1 MLRQL
6 ARTVTTGHLSRRS
19 RRTEDFV
26 TTITL
31 SKSDAAGVKTDAV
44 VIGVVK
50 LGGGVALPA
59 GTESLNAAYGGKLV
73 EVLSGLGAT
82 GKAGEVTKV
91 PGPHV
96 NKPGKSATLIAVG
109 LGAAPDGSLKTEDLR
124 TAAGTGVR
132 AAKISQSV
140 AFALPMPD
148 AECVRAVAE
157 GALMGRYAFTA
168 YKSSDSSEAPGNL
181 TLLTDLARNK
191 DAKAAL
197 ERAQVTADAV
207 AQVRDWV
214 NTPPSDLH
222 PVEFAADAVKLGKE
236 YGVKVE
242 VLDEKAL
249 AKGGYGGILGVGQG
263 SANPPRLVRLT
274 YTPRKPVTHLAF
286 VGKGITF
293 DSGGLSLKTSTGMVS
308 MKSDMA
314 GAAAVIGAT
323 LAIARLGLPVQV
335 TTYAAMAENMPSG
348 SAARPSDVLT
358 MYGGKT
364 VEVLNTDAE
373 GRLVLGD
380 ALVRASEDQPD
391 LIVDVATLTGA
402 CVVALGTKVAGAFA
416 NTDTARDRVVDA
428 AIAAGESMWPLPIP
442 AEMLDKLKSH
452 SKVADLAN
460 ITGEAWGG
468 ALAAAAFLGDF
479 VADGID
485 WVHLD
490 VAGPA
495 FNDGGASGYT
505 PNGGTGYA
513 VRTLVELAASAS

>member
-1 MLRQL
+1 M
-6 ARTVTTGHLSRRS
+6 S
-19 RRTEDFV
+19 
-26 TTITL
+26 TITL
-31 SKSDAAGVKTDAV
+31 SKSDAAGVKTDVV

-50 LGGGVALPA
+50 LDGGVTLPA
-59 GTESLNAAYGGKLV
+59 GAESLNAAYGGKLV

-82 GKAGEVTKV
+82 GKSGEVTKV
-91 PGPHV
+91 PGP
-96 NKPGKSATLIAVG
+96 KTGRSATLIAVG
-109 LGAAPDGSLKTEDLR
+109 LGASPDGALKTEDLR
-124 TAAGTGVR
+124 IAAGIGVR
-132 AAKISQSV
+132 AAKTSQSV
-140 AFALPMPD
+140 AFALPTPD

-157 GALMGRYAFTA
+157 GALIGRYSFTA
-168 YKSSDSSEAPGNL
+168 YKSEANDDVPGNL
-181 TLLTDLARNK
+181 TVLTDLARNK
-191 DAKAAL
+191 DAKTAL
-197 ERAQVTADAV
+197 ERAEVVADAV
-207 AQVRDWV
+207 HQVRDWV
-214 NTPPSDLH
+214 NMPPSDLH
-222 PVEFAADAVKLGKE
+222 PAEFAAHAQKLGKE

-263 SANPPRLVRLT
+263 STNPPRLIRLT
-274 YTPRKPVTHLAF
+274 YTPKKPVTHLAF

-293 DSGGLSLKTSTGMVS
+293 DSGGLSLKTSNGMVS
-308 MKSDMA
+308 MKADMA
-314 GAAAVIGAT
+314 GAAAVVGAT
-323 LAIARLGLPVQV
+323 VAIARLGLPVQV

-348 SAARPSDVLT
+348 SASRPSDVLT

-416 NTDTARDRVVDA
+416 NTDTARERVVDA
-428 AIAAGESMWPLPIP
+428 AIAAGEAMWPLPIP
-442 AEMLDKLKSH
+442 SEMLDKLRTH

-460 ITGEAWGG
+460 ITGEPWGG

-479 VADGID
+479 VAEGID

-495 FNDGGASGYT
+495 FNDGGPSGYT
-505 PNGGTGYA
+505 STGGTGYS

>member
-1 MLRQL
+1 
-6 ARTVTTGHLSRRS
+6 
-19 RRTEDFV
+19 V

-50 LGGGVALPA
+50 LGGAVTLPA
-59 GTESLNAAYGGKLV
+59 GTEALNAAYGGKLV

-82 GKAGEVTKV
+82 GKTGEVTKV
-91 PGPHV
+91 PGA
-96 NKPGKSATLIAVG
+96 KPGKSPTLIAVG
-109 LGAAPDGSLKTEDLR
+109 LGEAPDGALKTEDLR
-124 TAAGTGVR
+124 KAAGAGVR
-132 AAKISQSV
+132 AAKTSQSV
-140 AFALPMPD
+140 AFALPAPD
-148 AECVRAVAE
+148 AECVRAIAE
-157 GALMGRYAFTA
+157 GALLGRYTFTA
-168 YKSSDSSEAPGNL
+168 YKSAEGTTEAPGNL
-181 TLLTDLARNK
+181 TVLTDLARTK

-197 ERAQVTADAV
+197 ERAEVTADAV

-214 NTPPSDLH
+214 NTPPSDLN
-222 PVEFAADAVKLGKE
+222 PVDFAASALKLGKE

-249 AKGGYGGILGVGQG
+249 VKGGYGGILGVGQG
-263 SANPPRLVRLT
+263 SANPPRLIRIS
-274 YTPRKPVTHLAF
+274 YTPKKPVTHLAF

-308 MKSDMA
+308 MKADMA
-314 GAAAVIGAT
+314 GAAAVLGAT
-323 LAIARLGLPVQV
+323 VAIARLGLPVQV

-416 NTDTARDRVVDA
+416 NTDAARDRVVDA
-428 AIAAGESMWPLPIP
+428 AVAAGESMWPLPIP
-442 AEMLDKLKSH
+442 AEMLEKLKSH

-460 ITGEAWGG
+460 ITGEPWGG

-479 VADGID
+479 VAEGID

-495 FNDGGASGYT
+495 FNEGGASGYT
-505 PNGGTGYA
+505 PAGGTGYA
-513 VRTLVELAASAS
+513 VRTLIELAASAS

>member
-1 MLRQL
+1 M
-6 ARTVTTGHLSRRS
+6 
-19 RRTEDFV
+19 

-50 LGGGVALPA
+50 LGGAVTLPA
-59 GTESLNAAYGGKLV
+59 GTEALNAAYGGKLV

-91 PGPHV
+91 PGA
-96 NKPGKSATLIAVG
+96 KPGKSATLIAVG
-109 LGAAPDGSLKTEDLR
+109 LGEAPDGALKTEDLR
-124 TAAGTGVR
+124 KAAGAGVR
-132 AAKISQSV
+132 AAKTSQSV
-140 AFALPMPD
+140 AFALPAPD
-148 AECVRAVAE
+148 AECVRAIAE
-157 GALMGRYAFTA
+157 GALLGRYTFTA
-168 YKSSDSSEAPGNL
+168 YKSAEGTTEAPGNL
-181 TLLTDLARNK
+181 IVLTDLARNK

-197 ERAQVTADAV
+197 ERAEVTADAV

-214 NTPPSDLH
+214 NTPPSDLN
-222 PVEFAADAVKLGKE
+222 PVDFAASAVKLGKE

-249 AKGGYGGILGVGQG
+249 VKGGYGGILGVGQG
-263 SANPPRLVRLT
+263 SANPPRLIRIS
-274 YTPRKPVTHLAF
+274 YTPKKPVTHLAF

-308 MKSDMA
+308 MKADMA
-314 GAAAVIGAT
+314 GAAAVLGAT
-323 LAIARLGLPVQV
+323 IAIARLGLPVQV

-460 ITGEAWGG
+460 ITGEPWGG

-495 FNDGGASGYT
+495 FNEGGASGYT
-505 PNGGTGYA
+505 PAGGTGYA
-513 VRTLVELAASAS
+513 VRTLIELAASAS

>member
-1 MLRQL
+1 M
-6 ARTVTTGHLSRRS
+6 S
-19 RRTEDFV
+19 
-26 TTITL
+26 TITL
-31 SKSDAAGVKTDAV
+31 SKSDAAGVKSDAV

-50 LGGGVALPA
+50 LGGGVTLPA

-91 PGPHV
+91 PGP
-96 NKPGKSATLIAVG
+96 KPGKSATLIAVG
-109 LGAAPDGSLKTEDLR
+109 LGAAPEGELKTEDLR

-132 AAKISQSV
+132 AAKVSQSV
-140 AFALPMPD
+140 AFALPAPD
-148 AECVRAVAE
+148 ADCVRAIAE
-157 GALMGRYAFTA
+157 GALLGRYSYSA
-168 YKSSDSSEAPGNL
+168 YKSAEGGADVPGDL
-181 TLLTDLARNK
+181 TVLTDLARNK

-214 NTPPSDLH
+214 NTPPSDLN
-222 PVEFAADAVKLGKE
+222 PVGFAADAVKLGKE

-323 LAIARLGLPVQV
+323 LAIARLELPVQV

-380 ALVRASEDQPD
+380 ALVRASEDEPD

-428 AIAAGESMWPLPIP
+428 AVAAGEAMWPLPVP

-460 ITGEAWGG
+460 ITGEPWGG

-479 VADGID
+479 VAEGLD

-495 FNDGGASGYT
+495 FNEGGASGYT
-505 PNGGTGYA
+505 PAGGTGYA

>member
-1 MLRQL
+1 M
-6 ARTVTTGHLSRRS
+6 S
-19 RRTEDFV
+19 
-26 TTITL
+26 TITL
-31 SKSDAAGVKTDAV
+31 SKSDPAGVKTDV
-44 VIGVVK
+44 LVIGVVK
-50 LGGGVALPA
+50 LDGGVTLPA

-91 PGPHV
+91 PGP
-96 NKPGKSATLIAVG
+96 KPGRSAMLIAVG
-109 LGAAPDGSLKTEDLR
+109 LGSAPDGALKTEDLR
-124 TAAGTGVR
+124 VAAGVGIR
-132 AAKISQSV
+132 AAKTAQSV
-140 AFALPMPD
+140 AFALPTPD

-157 GALMGRYAFTA
+157 GALIGRYSFTT
-168 YKSSDSSEAPGNL
+168 YKSEANSETPGNVIV
-181 TLLTDLARNK
+181 LTDLARNR
-191 DAKAAL
+191 DAKVAV
-197 ERAQVTADAV
+197 ERAEVTAEAV
-207 AQVRDWV
+207 HQVRDWV

-222 PVEFAADAVKLGKE
+222 PAEFAAHAQKLGKE
-236 YGVKVE
+236 HGVKVE

-263 SANPPRLVRLT
+263 STNPPRLVRLT
-274 YTPRKPVTHLAF
+274 YTPKKPVTHLAF

-293 DSGGLSLKTSTGMVS
+293 DSGGLSLKTASGMIS

-314 GAAAVIGAT
+314 GAAAVIAAT
-323 LAIARLGLPVQV
+323 VAIARLGLPVQI

-428 AIAAGESMWPLPIP
+428 AVAAGEAMWPLPIP
-442 AEMLDKLKSH
+442 AEMLDKLRSH
-452 SKVADLAN
+452 SKIADLAN

-505 PNGGTGYA
+505 TPGGTGYS
-513 VRTLVELAASAS
+513 VRTLVELAAAAS

>member
-1 MLRQL
+1 M
-6 ARTVTTGHLSRRS
+6 S
-19 RRTEDFV
+19 
-26 TTITL
+26 TISL
-31 SKSDAAGVKTDAV
+31 SKSDAAGVKTDAL

-50 LGGGVALPA
+50 LGGGVTLPA

-73 EVLSGLGAT
+73 EVLSSLGAT
-82 GKAGEVTKV
+82 GKSGEVTKV
-91 PGPHV
+91 PGP
-96 NKPGKSATLIAVG
+96 KPGKSANLIAVG
-109 LGAAPDGSLKTEDLR
+109 LGEAPDGELKTDDLR

-132 AAKISQSV
+132 AAKSTQSV
-140 AFALPMPD
+140 AFLLPTPD
-148 AECVRAVAE
+148 ADCIRAIAE
-157 GALMGRYAFTA
+157 GALLGRYSFTA
-168 YKSSDSSEAPGNL
+168 YKSENSTDVPGNVV
-181 TLLTDLARNK
+181 LLTDLARTK
-191 DAKAAL
+191 EAKAAL
-197 ERAQVTADAV
+197 ERAQVTAEAV
-207 AQVRDWV
+207 HQVRDWV
-214 NTPPSDLH
+214 NTPPSDLN
-222 PVEFAADAVKLGKE
+222 PVEFAAQALKLGKE

-263 SANPPRLVRLT
+263 SMNPPRLVRLS
-274 YTPRKPVTHLAF
+274 YAPKKPVTHLAF

-323 LAIARLGLPVQV
+323 VAIARLGLPVQV
-335 TTYAAMAENMPSG
+335 TAYAAMAENMPSG

-380 ALVRASEDQPD
+380 ALVRASEDEPD
-391 LIVDVATLTGA
+391 LIIDVATLTGA

-428 AIAAGESMWPLPIP
+428 ALTAGEAMWPLPIP

-460 ITGEAWGG
+460 ITGEPWGG

-495 FNDGGASGYT
+495 FNDGGPSGYT
-505 PNGGTGYA
+505 PTGGTGYA

>member
-1 MLRQL
+1 M
-6 ARTVTTGHLSRRS
+6 
-19 RRTEDFV
+19 

-50 LGGGVALPA
+50 LGGGVTLPA

-91 PGPHV
+91 PGP
-96 NKPGKSATLIAVG
+96 KPGKSATLIAVG

-132 AAKISQSV
+132 AVKISHSV
-140 AFALPMPD
+140 AFALPTPD
-148 AECVRAVAE
+148 ADCVRAVAE

-181 TLLTDLARNK
+181 TVLTDLARNK

-197 ERAQVTADAV
+197 ERAEVTADSV

-263 SANPPRLVRLT
+263 STNPPRLVRLT
-274 YTPRKPVTHLAF
+274 YTPKKPVTHLAF

-323 LAIARLGLPVQV
+323 FAIARLGLPVQV

-428 AIAAGESMWPLPIP
+428 AISAGESMWPLPIP

-460 ITGEAWGG
+460 ITGEPWGG

-495 FNDGGASGYT
+495 FNDGGASGYI

-513 VRTLVELAASAS
+513 VRTLLELAASAS

>member
-1 MLRQL
+1 
-6 ARTVTTGHLSRRS
+6 
-19 RRTEDFV
+19 V

-73 EVLSGLGAT
+73 EVLAGLGAT

-91 PGPHV
+91 PGP
-96 NKPGKSATLIAVG
+96 KPGKSATLIAVG
-109 LGAAPDGSLKTEDLR
+109 LGAAPDGELKTEDLR
-124 TAAGTGVR
+124 VAAGTGVR
-132 AAKISQSV
+132 AVKISQSV
-140 AFALPMPD
+140 AFALPTPD

-157 GALMGRYAFTA
+157 GALLGRYAFTA
-168 YKSSDSSEAPGNL
+168 YKSGDTTEAPGNL
-181 TLLTDLARNK
+181 TVLTDLARNK

-197 ERAQVTADAV
+197 ERAQVTADSV

-222 PVEFAADAVKLGKE
+222 PAEFAADAVKLGKE

-263 SANPPRLVRLT
+263 STNPPRLVRLT
-274 YTPRKPVTHLAF
+274 YTPKKPVTHLAF

-380 ALVRASEDQPD
+380 ALVRASADQPD

-402 CVVALGTKVAGAFA
+402 CVVALGTKVAGAFG
-416 NTDTARDRVVDA
+416 NTDAARDRVVDA
-428 AIAAGESMWPLPIP
+428 GVAAGESMWPLPIP
-442 AEMLDKLKSH
+442 SEMLDKLKSH

-479 VADGID
+479 VADGIE

>member
-1 MLRQL
+1 M
-6 ARTVTTGHLSRRS
+6 
-19 RRTEDFV
+19 

-31 SKSDAAGVKTDAV
+31 SKSDAAGVKSDAV

-50 LGGGVALPA
+50 LGGAVTLPA

-82 GKAGEVTKV
+82 GKVGEVTKV
-91 PGPHV
+91 PGPLLG
-96 NKPGKSATLIAVG
+96 KPGKSATLIAVG
-109 LGAAPDGSLKTEDLR
+109 LGSAPDGALKTEDLR
-124 TAAGTGVR
+124 AAAGTGVR

-140 AFALPMPD
+140 AFALPAPD

-168 YKSSDSSEAPGNL
+168 YKSSDGANEVPGNL
-181 TLLTDLARNK
+181 TVLTDLARNK
-191 DAKAAL
+191 DAKGAL

-222 PVEFAADAVKLGKE
+222 PAEFAADAVKLGKE

-263 SANPPRLVRLT
+263 SSNPPRLVRLT
-274 YTPRKPVTHLAF
+274 YTPKKPVTHLAF

-323 LAIARLGLPVQV
+323 IAIARLGLPVQV

-380 ALVRASEDQPD
+380 ALVRASADQPD
-391 LIVDVATLTGA
+391 LIIDVATLTGA
-402 CVVALGTKVAGAFA
+402 CVVALGTKVAGAFGNA
-416 NTDTARDRVVDA
+416 DTARDRVVDA
-428 AIAAGESMWPLPIP
+428 AVAAGESMWPLPIP
-442 AEMLDKLKSH
+442 TEMLDKLKSH

-460 ITGEAWGG
+460 ITGEPWGG

-490 VAGPA
+490 VAGPS
-495 FNDGGASGYT
+495 FNDSGPSGYT
-505 PNGGTGYA
+505 PTGGTGYA

>member
-1 MLRQL
+1 M
-6 ARTVTTGHLSRRS
+6 
-19 RRTEDFV
+19 

-31 SKSDAAGVKTDAV
+31 SKSDAAGVKTDAL

-50 LGGGVALPA
+50 LGGAVTLPA

-91 PGPHV
+91 PGP
-96 NKPGKSATLIAVG
+96 KPGKSATLIAVG
-109 LGAAPDGSLKTEDLR
+109 LGEAPDGELKTEDLR
-124 TAAGTGVR
+124 AAAGNGVR
-132 AAKISQSV
+132 AAKTSQSV
-140 AFALPMPD
+140 AFALPTPD
-148 AECVRAVAE
+148 AGCVRAIAE
-157 GALMGRYAFTA
+157 GALLGRYSFTA
-168 YKSSDSSEAPGNL
+168 YKSSDTSDAPGNL

-191 DAKAAL
+191 EAKAAL

-214 NTPPSDLH
+214 NTPPSDLN
-222 PVEFAADAVKLGKE
+222 PAGFAADAVKLGKE

-263 SANPPRLVRLT
+263 STNPPRLVRLT
-274 YTPRKPVTHLAF
+274 YTPKKPVTHLAF

-323 LAIARLGLPVQV
+323 IAIARLGLPVQV

-380 ALVRASEDQPD
+380 ALVRASEDEPD
-391 LIVDVATLTGA
+391 LIIDVATLTGA

-428 AIAAGESMWPLPIP
+428 ALTAGESMWPLPIP

-468 ALAAAAFLGDF
+468 ALAAAAFLGEF
-479 VADGID
+479 VAEGID
-485 WVHLD
+485 WAHLD
-490 VAGPA
+490 IAGPA
-495 FNDGGASGYT
+495 FNEGSASNYT
-505 PNGGTGYA
+505 PNGGTGFA
-513 VRTLVELAASAS
+513 VRTLVQLASA

>member
-1 MLRQL
+1 M
-6 ARTVTTGHLSRRS
+6 
-19 RRTEDFV
+19 
-26 TTITL
+26 

-82 GKAGEVTKV
+82 GKTGEVTKV
-91 PGPHV
+91 PGPLLT
-96 NKPGKSATLIAVG
+96 KPGKSATLIAVG
-109 LGAAPDGSLKTEDLR
+109 LGAAPDGELKTEDLR

-132 AAKISQSV
+132 AAKFTQSV
-140 AFALPMPD
+140 AFALPAPD

-168 YKSSDSSEAPGNL
+168 YKSADSADEPGAL
-181 TLLTDLARNK
+181 TVLTDLARNK

-197 ERAQVTADAV
+197 ERAQVTAEAV

-222 PVEFAADAVKLGKE
+222 PAEFAADAVKLGKE

-249 AKGGYGGILGVGQG
+249 GKGGYGGILGVGQG

-293 DSGGLSLKTSTGMVS
+293 DSGGLSLKTSNGMVS

-323 LAIARLGLPVQV
+323 IAIARLGLPVQV

-380 ALVRASEDQPD
+380 ALVRASEDAPD

-416 NTDTARDRVVDA
+416 NTDTARDRVVEA
-428 AIAAGESMWPLPIP
+428 AITAGEAIWPLPIP

-460 ITGEAWGG
+460 ITGEPWGG

-495 FNDGGASGYT
+495 FNDGGAAGYNPT
-505 PNGGTGYA
+505 GGTGYA

>member
-1 MLRQL
+1 M
-6 ARTVTTGHLSRRS
+6 
-19 RRTEDFV
+19 

-31 SKSDAAGVKTDAV
+31 SKSDAAGVKTDTL

-50 LGGGVALPA
+50 LGGGIALPA

-91 PGPHV
+91 PGA
-96 NKPGKSATLIAVG
+96 KPGRSATLIAVG
-109 LGAAPDGSLKTEDLR
+109 LGEAPDGALKTEDLR

-132 AAKISQSV
+132 AAKTAQSV
-140 AFALPMPD
+140 ALALPAPD
-148 AECVRAVAE
+148 AECVRAIAE
-157 GALMGRYAFTA
+157 GALLGRYTFTA
-168 YKSSDSSEAPGNL
+168 YKSSDGTTDAPGNL

-197 ERAQVTADAV
+197 DRAEVTADAI

-214 NTPPSDLH
+214 NTPPSDLN
-222 PVEFAADAVKLGKE
+222 PIDFAAATLKLGKE

-249 AKGGYGGILGVGQG
+249 LKGGYGGILGVGQG
-263 SANPPRLVRLT
+263 SANPPRLIRIS
-274 YTPRKPVTHLAF
+274 YAPKKPVTHLAF

-293 DSGGLSLKTSTGMVS
+293 DSGGLSLKTPNGMIS
-308 MKSDMA
+308 MKADMA

-323 LAIARLGLPVQV
+323 IAIARLGLPVHV

-391 LIVDVATLTGA
+391 LIIDVATLTGA

-416 NTDTARDRVVDA
+416 NTDSARDRVVDA
-428 AIAAGESMWPLPIP
+428 AVAAGESMWPLPIP

-460 ITGEAWGG
+460 ITGEPWGG

-479 VADGID
+479 VAEGID

-495 FNDGGASGYT
+495 FNESGASGYT
-505 PNGGTGYA
+505 PAGGTGYA
-513 VRTLVELAASAS
+513 VRTLIELAASAS

>member
-1 MLRQL
+1 M
-6 ARTVTTGHLSRRS
+6 S
-19 RRTEDFV
+19 
-26 TTITL
+26 TITL

-50 LGGGVALPA
+50 LGGAVTLPA

-82 GKAGEVTKV
+82 GKTGEVTKV
-91 PGPHV
+91 PGP
-96 NKPGKSATLIAVG
+96 KPGKSATLIAVG
-109 LGAAPDGSLKTEDLR
+109 LGEAPDGALKTEDLR

-132 AAKISQSV
+132 AAKTTQSV
-140 AFALPMPD
+140 AFALPTPD
-148 AECVRAVAE
+148 ADCVRAIAE
-157 GALMGRYAFTA
+157 GALLGRYAFTA
-168 YKSSDSSEAPGNL
+168 YKSSEGSSDAPGNL
-181 TLLTDLARNK
+181 TVLTDLARTK
-191 DAKAAL
+191 EAKAAL
-197 ERAQVTADAV
+197 ERAEVVADAV
-207 AQVRDWV
+207 HQVRDWV
-214 NTPPSDLH
+214 NTPPSDLN
-222 PVEFAADAVKLGKE
+222 PADFAAHALKLGKE

-242 VLDEKAL
+242 VLDDKAL

-263 SANPPRLVRLT
+263 STNPPRLVRLS
-274 YTPRKPVTHLAF
+274 YAPKKPLTHLAF

-293 DSGGLSLKTSTGMVS
+293 DSGGLSLKTASGMIS

-323 LAIARLGLPVQV
+323 VAIARLGLPVQV
-335 TTYAAMAENMPSG
+335 TAYAAMAENMPSG

-428 AIAAGESMWPLPIP
+428 AVAAGEAMWPLPIP
-442 AEMLDKLKSH
+442 SEMLEKLRSH

-460 ITGEAWGG
+460 ITGEPWGG

-479 VADGID
+479 VAEGID

-495 FNDGGASGYT
+495 FNDGSPSGYI
-505 PNGGTGYA
+505 PAGGTGYA

>member
-1 MLRQL
+1 
-6 ARTVTTGHLSRRS
+6 VS
-19 RRTEDFV
+19 
-26 TTITL
+26 TITL
-31 SKSDAAGVKTDAV
+31 SKSDAAGVKTDVV

-50 LGGGVALPA
+50 LDGGVTLPA

-73 EVLSGLGAT
+73 EVLSALGAT

-91 PGPHV
+91 PGP
-96 NKPGKSATLIAVG
+96 KPGKSATLIAVG
-109 LGAAPDGSLKTEDLR
+109 LGSAPDGALKTEDLR
-124 TAAGTGVR
+124 TAAGIGVR
-132 AAKISQSV
+132 AAKTAQSI
-140 AFALPMPD
+140 AFALPTPD

-157 GALMGRYAFTA
+157 GALIGRYSFNA
-168 YKSSDSSEAPGNL
+168 YKSEATDDVPGNL
-181 TLLTDLARNK
+181 TVLTDLARSK
-191 DAKAAL
+191 EAKAAL
-197 ERAQVTADAV
+197 ERAEIVADAV
-207 AQVRDWV
+207 HQVRDWV

-222 PVEFAADAVKLGKE
+222 PTEFAEHVQKLAKDH
-236 YGVKVE
+236 GVKVE

-263 SANPPRLVRLT
+263 STNPPRLIRLT

-293 DSGGLSLKTSTGMVS
+293 DSGGLSLKTASGMIS
-308 MKSDMA
+308 MKADMA
-314 GAAAVIGAT
+314 GAAAVVGAT
-323 LAIARLGLPVQV
+323 IAIARLGLPVQI

-416 NTDTARDRVVDA
+416 NSDTARDRVVDA
-428 AIAAGESMWPLPIP
+428 AVTAGEAMWPLPVP
-442 AEMLDKLKSH
+442 SEMLDKLRSH

-460 ITGEAWGG
+460 ITGEPWGG

-505 PNGGTGYA
+505 SNGGTGYS
-513 VRTLVELAASAS
+513 VRTLVELAASAT

>member
-1 MLRQL
+1 M
-6 ARTVTTGHLSRRS
+6 
-19 RRTEDFV
+19 
-26 TTITL
+26 

-82 GKAGEVTKV
+82 GKTGEVTKV
-91 PGPHV
+91 PGPQSSR
-96 NKPGKSATLIAVG
+96 PGKSATLIAVG
-109 LGAAPDGSLKTEDLR
+109 LGAAPDGELKTEDLR
-124 TAAGTGVR
+124 AAAGAGVR
-132 AAKISQSV
+132 AAKTSQTV
-140 AFALPMPD
+140 AFALPTPD

-168 YKSSDSSEAPGNL
+168 YKSSDGADSADSVPGNL
-181 TLLTDLARNK
+181 TVLTDLARNK

-197 ERAQVTADAV
+197 ERAQVTAEAV

-222 PVEFAADAVKLGKE
+222 PAEFAADAVKLGKE

-263 SANPPRLVRLT
+263 STNPPRLVRLT

-323 LAIARLGLPVQV
+323 IAIARLGLPVQV

-380 ALVRASEDQPD
+380 ALVRASEDGPD

-402 CVVALGTKVAGAFA
+402 CVVALGTKVAGAFGNA
-416 NTDTARDRVVDA
+416 DSARDRVVDA
-428 AIAAGESMWPLPIP
+428 AVAAGESMWPLPVP
-442 AEMLDKLKSH
+442 SEMLDKLKSH

-460 ITGEAWGG
+460 ITGEPWGG

-495 FNDGGASGYT
+495 FNDGAASGYT

>member
-1 MLRQL
+1 
-6 ARTVTTGHLSRRS
+6 VS
-19 RRTEDFV
+19 
-26 TTITL
+26 TISL
-31 SKSDAAGVKTDAV
+31 SKSDPAGVKTDV
-44 VIGVVK
+44 LVIGVVK
-50 LGGGVALPA
+50 LDGGVTLPA
-59 GTESLNAAYGGKLV
+59 GTETLNAAYGGKLV
-73 EVLSGLGAT
+73 EVLAGLGAT

-91 PGPHV
+91 PGP
-96 NKPGKSATLIAVG
+96 KPGRSATLIAVG
-109 LGAAPDGSLKTEDLR
+109 LGSAPDGALKTEDLR
-124 TAAGTGVR
+124 IAAGVGVR
-132 AAKISQSV
+132 AAKTGQSI
-140 AFALPMPD
+140 AFSLPTPD

-157 GALMGRYAFTA
+157 GALIGRYSFNA
-168 YKSSDSSEAPGNL
+168 YKSDAGTEAPGNVIV
-181 TLLTDLARNK
+181 LTDLARNR

-197 ERAQVTADAV
+197 ERAEVTADAV
-207 AQVRDWV
+207 HQVRDWV

-222 PVEFAADAVKLGKE
+222 PAEFAVHAQKLGKE

-249 AKGGYGGILGVGQG
+249 AKAGYGGILGVGQG
-263 SANPPRLVRLT
+263 SSNPPRLVRLT
-274 YTPRKPVTHLAF
+274 YTPKKPVTHLAF

-293 DSGGLSLKTSTGMVS
+293 DSGGLSLKTASGMIS
-308 MKSDMA
+308 MKADMA
-314 GAAAVIGAT
+314 GAAAVVAAT
-323 LAIARLGLPVQV
+323 VAIARLGLPVQV

-428 AIAAGESMWPLPIP
+428 AVAAGEAMWPLPIP
-442 AEMLDKLKSH
+442 SEMLDKLRSH

-479 VADGID
+479 VAEGID

-505 PNGGTGYA
+505 STGGTGYS
-513 VRTLVELAASAS
+513 VRTLVELAAAAS

>member
-1 MLRQL
+1 M
-6 ARTVTTGHLSRRS
+6 S
-19 RRTEDFV
+19 
-26 TTITL
+26 TITL

-50 LGGGVALPA
+50 LGGGVTLPA

-73 EVLSGLGAT
+73 EVLSDLGAT

-91 PGPHV
+91 PGP
-96 NKPGKSATLIAVG
+96 KPGKSPGLIAVG
-109 LGAAPDGSLKTEDLR
+109 LGAAPDGELKTEDLR
-124 TAAGTGVR
+124 AAAGAGVR
-132 AAKISQSV
+132 AAKTAQSV
-140 AFALPMPD
+140 ALALPTPD
-148 AECVRAVAE
+148 AECIRAVAE
-157 GALMGRYAFTA
+157 GALLGRYSFTA
-168 YKSSDSSEAPGNL
+168 YKSESPSDVPGNIVV
-181 TLLTDLARNK
+181 LTDLARTK
-191 DAKAAL
+191 EAKAAL
-197 ERAQVTADAV
+197 ERAEVTADAV
-207 AQVRDWV
+207 HQVRDWV

-222 PVEFAADAVKLGKE
+222 PVEFAAQALKLGKE

-263 SANPPRLVRLT
+263 STNPPRLVRLS
-274 YTPRKPVTHLAF
+274 YTPKKPVTHLAF

-323 LAIARLGLPVQV
+323 VAIARLGLPVQV
-335 TTYAAMAENMPSG
+335 TAYAAMAENMPSG

-380 ALVRASEDQPD
+380 ALVRASEDEPD
-391 LIVDVATLTGA
+391 LIIDVATLTGA

-428 AIAAGESMWPLPIP
+428 AITAGEAMWPLPIP

-460 ITGEAWGG
+460 ITGEPWGG

-479 VADGID
+479 VAEGID

-505 PNGGTGYA
+505 PTGGTGYA

>member
-1 MLRQL
+1 M
-6 ARTVTTGHLSRRS
+6 
-19 RRTEDFV
+19 

-50 LGGGVALPA
+50 LGGVVALPA

-73 EVLSGLGAT
+73 EVLTGLGAT

-91 PGPHV
+91 PGPHLS
-96 NKPGKSATLIAVG
+96 KPGKSATLIAVG

-140 AFALPMPD
+140 AFALPTPD
-148 AECVRAVAE
+148 AGCVRAVAE
-157 GALMGRYAFTA
+157 GALLGRYAFTT
-168 YKSSDSSEAPGNL
+168 YKSADSSEAPGNL
-181 TLLTDLARNK
+181 IVLTDLARNK

-197 ERAQVTADAV
+197 ERAQVTAESI

-293 DSGGLSLKTSTGMVS
+293 DSGGLSLKTSSGMVS

-380 ALVRASEDQPD
+380 ALVRASEDGPD

-402 CVVALGTKVAGAFA
+402 CVVALGTKVAGAFGNA
-416 NTDTARDRVVDA
+416 DSARDRVVDA
-428 AIAAGESMWPLPIP
+428 ALAAGEAMWPLPIP

-460 ITGEAWGG
+460 ITGEPWGG

-495 FNDGGASGYT
+495 FNDGGAAGYT
-505 PNGGTGYA
+505 PSGGTGYA
-513 VRTLVELAASAS
+513 VRTLIELAASAG

>member
-1 MLRQL
+1 
-6 ARTVTTGHLSRRS
+6 
-19 RRTEDFV
+19 V

-31 SKSDAAGVKTDAV
+31 SKSDAAGVKTDAL

-50 LGGGVALPA
+50 LGGAVTLPA

-91 PGPHV
+91 PGP
-96 NKPGKSATLIAVG
+96 KPGKSATLIAVG
-109 LGAAPDGSLKTEDLR
+109 LGEAPDGELKTEDLR
-124 TAAGTGVR
+124 AAAGNGVR
-132 AAKISQSV
+132 ATKTSQSV
-140 AFALPMPD
+140 AFALPAPD
-148 AECVRAVAE
+148 ADCVRAIAE
-157 GALMGRYAFTA
+157 GALLGRYSFTA
-168 YKSSDSSEAPGNL
+168 YKSSDSSDAPGNL
-181 TLLTDLARNK
+181 TVLTDLARNK
-191 DAKAAL
+191 EAKAAL

-214 NTPPSDLH
+214 NTPPSDLN
-222 PVEFAADAVKLGKE
+222 PAGFAADAVKLGKE

-249 AKGGYGGILGVGQG
+249 TKGGYGGILGVGQG
-263 SANPPRLVRLT
+263 STNPPRLVRLT

-428 AIAAGESMWPLPIP
+428 ALTAGESMWPLPIP
-442 AEMLDKLKSH
+442 AEMLDKLKTH

-460 ITGEAWGG
+460 ITGEPWGG

-495 FNDGGASGYT
+495 FNEGGASDYT
-505 PNGGTGYA
+505 PAGGTGYA
-513 VRTLVELAASAS
+513 VRTLVELAASAG

>member
-1 MLRQL
+1 
-6 ARTVTTGHLSRRS
+6 VS
-19 RRTEDFV
+19 
-26 TTITL
+26 TITL
-31 SKSDAAGVKTDAV
+31 SKSDAAGVRTDAV

-50 LGGGVALPA
+50 VGGGVALPA

-82 GKAGEVTKV
+82 GKSGEVTKV
-91 PGPHV
+91 PGP
-96 NKPGKSATLIAVG
+96 KPGKSANLIAVG
-109 LGAAPDGSLKTEDLR
+109 LGEAPDGALKTEDLR
-124 TAAGTGVR
+124 IAAGTGVR
-132 AAKISQSV
+132 AAKTTQSV
-140 AFALPMPD
+140 AFALPTPD
-148 AECVRAVAE
+148 ADCIRAIAE
-157 GALMGRYAFTA
+157 GALLGRYSFTA
-168 YKSSDSSEAPGNL
+168 YKSAEGAADAPGTL
-181 TLLTDLARNK
+181 TVLTDLARNK
-191 DAKAAL
+191 DAKTAL
-197 ERAQVTADAV
+197 ERAEVTADAV
-207 AQVRDWV
+207 HQVRDWV
-214 NTPPSDLH
+214 NTPPSDLN
-222 PVEFAADAVKLGKE
+222 PVDFAAQTLKLGKE

-242 VLDEKAL
+242 VMDEKAL

-263 SANPPRLVRLT
+263 SSNPPRLIKIS
-274 YTPRKPVTHLAF
+274 YTPKKPVTHLAF

-293 DSGGLSLKTSTGMVS
+293 DSGGLSLKTASGMIS
-308 MKSDMA
+308 MKADMA

-323 LAIARLGLPVQV
+323 VAIARLGLPVQV

-428 AIAAGESMWPLPIP
+428 AIAAGEAMWPLPIP

-460 ITGEAWGG
+460 ITGEPWGG

-495 FNDGGASGYT
+495 FNEGGATGYT
-505 PNGGTGYA
+505 PAGGTGYA

>member
-1 MLRQL
+1 M
-6 ARTVTTGHLSRRS
+6 TP
-19 RRTEDFV
+19 
-26 TTITL
+26 ITL
-31 SKSDAAGVKTDAV
+31 SKSDAVGVKTDAV

-82 GKAGEVTKV
+82 GKTGEVTKV
-91 PGPHV
+91 PGP
-96 NKPGKSATLIAVG
+96 KPGKSATLIAVG
-109 LGAAPDGSLKTEDLR
+109 LGAAPDGELKTEDLR

-132 AAKISQSV
+132 ATKASQSV
-140 AFALPMPD
+140 AFALPTPD
-148 AECVRAVAE
+148 ADCVRAVAE
-157 GALMGRYAFTA
+157 GALLGRYAFTA
-168 YKSSDSSEAPGNL
+168 YKSGDAADGAPGAI
-181 TLLTDLARNK
+181 TVLTDLARNK

-197 ERAQVTADAV
+197 ERAQVTAEAV
-207 AQVRDWV
+207 VQVRDWV
-214 NTPPSDLH
+214 NTPPSDLN
-222 PVEFAADAVKLGKE
+222 PVGFAADAVRLGKE
-236 YGVKVE
+236 FGVKVE

-249 AKGGYGGILGVGQG
+249 VKGGYGGILGVGQG
-263 SANPPRLVRLT
+263 SANPPRLVRLS

-323 LAIARLGLPVQV
+323 LAIARLELPVQV

-380 ALVRASEDQPD
+380 ALVRASEDAPD
-391 LIVDVATLTGA
+391 LIIDVATLTGA

-416 NTDTARDRVVDA
+416 NTDSARDRVVDA
-428 AIAAGESMWPLPIP
+428 AVAAGESMWPLPIP

-460 ITGEAWGG
+460 ITGEPWGG

-505 PNGGTGYA
+505 PSGGTGYA

>member
-1 MLRQL
+1 M
-6 ARTVTTGHLSRRS
+6 S
-19 RRTEDFV
+19 
-26 TTITL
+26 TITL
-31 SKSDAAGVKTDAV
+31 SKSDPAGVKTDV
-44 VIGVVK
+44 LVIGVVK
-50 LGGGVALPA
+50 LDGGVTLPA

-73 EVLSGLGAT
+73 EVLAGLGAT

-91 PGPHV
+91 PGP
-96 NKPGKSATLIAVG
+96 KPGRSAVLIAVG
-109 LGAAPDGSLKTEDLR
+109 LGAAKDGALKTEDLR
-124 TAAGTGVR
+124 VAAGIGVR
-132 AAKISQSV
+132 AAKTGQSI
-140 AFALPMPD
+140 AFALPTPD

-157 GALMGRYAFTA
+157 GALLGRYTFNA
-168 YKSSDSSEAPGNL
+168 YKSEASTDAPGNVVV
-181 TLLTDLARNK
+181 LTDLARNR

-197 ERAQVTADAV
+197 ERAEVTADAV
-207 AQVRDWV
+207 QQTRDWV

-222 PVEFAADAVKLGKE
+222 PAEFAAHAVKLGKE

-263 SANPPRLVRLT
+263 STNPPRLVKLT
-274 YTPRKPVTHLAF
+274 YTPKKPVTHLAF

-293 DSGGLSLKTSTGMVS
+293 DSGGLSLKTASGMIS

-314 GAAAVIGAT
+314 GAAAVIAAT
-323 LAIARLGLPVQV
+323 VAIARLGLPVQI

-380 ALVRASEDQPD
+380 ALVRASEDEPD

-428 AIAAGESMWPLPIP
+428 AVAAGEAMWPLPIP
-442 AEMLDKLKSH
+442 SEMLDKLRSH
-452 SKVADLAN
+452 SKIADLAN

-479 VADGID
+479 VAEGID

-495 FNDGGASGYT
+495 FNDGGPSGYT
-505 PNGGTGYA
+505 TSGGTGYS
-513 VRTLVELAASAS
+513 VRTLVELAAAAS

>member
-1 MLRQL
+1 M
-6 ARTVTTGHLSRRS
+6 S
-19 RRTEDFV
+19 
-26 TTITL
+26 TITL

-50 LGGGVALPA
+50 LGGGVTLPA

-91 PGPHV
+91 PGP
-96 NKPGKSATLIAVG
+96 KPGKSATLIAVG
-109 LGAAPDGSLKTEDLR
+109 LGAAPDGALKTEDLR

-132 AAKISQSV
+132 AAKTAQSV
-140 AFALPMPD
+140 AFALPTPD
-148 AECVRAVAE
+148 AECVRAIAE
-157 GALMGRYAFTA
+157 GALLGRYSFTA
-168 YKSSDSSEAPGNL
+168 YKSAEGSTEAPGNL
-181 TLLTDLARNK
+181 TVLTDLARNK

-197 ERAQVTADAV
+197 ERAEVTADAI

-214 NTPPSDLH
+214 NTPPSDLN
-222 PVEFAADAVKLGKE
+222 PADFAASALKLGKE

-249 AKGGYGGILGVGQG
+249 LKGGYGGILGVGQG
-263 SANPPRLVRLT
+263 SANPPRLIRLT
-274 YTPRKPVTHLAF
+274 YTPKKPVTHLAF

-293 DSGGLSLKTSTGMVS
+293 DSGGLSLKTANGMIG
-308 MKSDMA
+308 MKADMA

-323 LAIARLGLPVQV
+323 VAIARLGLPVQI

-428 AIAAGESMWPLPIP
+428 AIAAGEAMWPLPIP
-442 AEMLDKLKSH
+442 AEMLDKLKTH

-460 ITGEAWGG
+460 ITGEPWGG

-479 VADGID
+479 VAEGID

-495 FNDGGASGYT
+495 FNDGGAAGYT
-505 PNGGTGYA
+505 LPGGTGYS

>member
-1 MLRQL
+1 
-6 ARTVTTGHLSRRS
+6 VS
-19 RRTEDFV
+19 
-26 TTITL
+26 TITL

-50 LGGGVALPA
+50 LGGGVTLPA

-73 EVLSGLGAT
+73 EVLIGLGAT
-82 GKAGEVTKV
+82 GKTGEVTKV
-91 PGPHV
+91 PGP
-96 NKPGKSATLIAVG
+96 KPGKSANLIAVG
-109 LGAAPDGSLKTEDLR
+109 LGAAPDGALKTEDLR

-132 AAKISQSV
+132 AAKASQSV
-140 AFALPMPD
+140 AFALPAPD
-148 AECVRAVAE
+148 ADCIRAIAE
-157 GALMGRYAFTA
+157 GALLGRYSFTA
-168 YKSSDSSEAPGNL
+168 YKSSETSTDAPGDL
-181 TLLTDLARNK
+181 TVLTDLARTK
-191 DAKAAL
+191 EAKAAL
-197 ERAQVTADAV
+197 ERAEVTADV
-207 AQVRDWV
+207 IRQVRDWV
-214 NTPPSDLH
+214 NTPPSDLN
-222 PVEFAADAVKLGKE
+222 PAEFAADALKLGKE

-263 SANPPRLVRLT
+263 STNPPRLIRIS
-274 YTPRKPVTHLAF
+274 YAPKKPVTHLAF

-293 DSGGLSLKTSTGMVS
+293 DSGGLSLKTASGMIS
-308 MKSDMA
+308 MKADMA

-323 LAIARLGLPVQV
+323 VAIARLGLPVQV

-428 AIAAGESMWPLPIP
+428 AVASGEAMWPLPIP
-442 AEMLDKLKSH
+442 AEMLEKLRSH

-460 ITGEAWGG
+460 ITGEPWGG

-495 FNDGGASGYT
+495 FNEGAANGYT
-505 PNGGTGYA
+505 PAGGTGYA

>member
-1 MLRQL
+1 
-6 ARTVTTGHLSRRS
+6 
-19 RRTEDFV
+19 V

-31 SKSDAAGVKTDAV
+31 SKSDAAGVKSDAV

-50 LGGGVALPA
+50 LGGGVTLPA

-82 GKAGEVTKV
+82 GKTGEVTKV
-91 PGPHV
+91 PGP
-96 NKPGKSATLIAVG
+96 KPGKSATLIAVG
-109 LGAAPDGSLKTEDLR
+109 LGAAPDGELKTEDLR
-124 TAAGTGVR
+124 AAAGTGVR

-140 AFALPMPD
+140 AFALPTPD
-148 AECVRAVAE
+148 TECVRAVAE
-157 GALMGRYAFTA
+157 GALMGRYSFTA
-168 YKSSDSSEAPGNL
+168 YKSSDGANDVPGNL
-181 TLLTDLARNK
+181 TVLTDLARNK

-197 ERAQVTADAV
+197 ERAQVTAEAV

-222 PVEFAADAVKLGKE
+222 PAEFAADAVKLGKE

-263 SANPPRLVRLT
+263 STNPPRLVRLS

-293 DSGGLSLKTSTGMVS
+293 DSGGLSLKTSSGMVS

-323 LAIARLGLPVQV
+323 IAIARLGLPVQV

-380 ALVRASEDQPD
+380 ALVRAAEDGPD
-391 LIVDVATLTGA
+391 LIIDVATLTGA
-402 CVVALGTKVAGAFA
+402 CVVALGTKVAGAFG

-428 AIAAGESMWPLPIP
+428 AVAAGESMWPLPIP

>member
-1 MLRQL
+1 M
-6 ARTVTTGHLSRRS
+6 
-19 RRTEDFV
+19 

-50 LGGGVALPA
+50 LGGAVTLPA
-59 GTESLNAAYGGKLV
+59 GTEALNAAYGGKLV

-91 PGPHV
+91 PGA
-96 NKPGKSATLIAVG
+96 KPGKSATLIAVG
-109 LGAAPDGSLKTEDLR
+109 LGEAPDGALKTEDLR
-124 TAAGTGVR
+124 KAAGAGVR
-132 AAKISQSV
+132 AAKTSQSV
-140 AFALPMPD
+140 AFALPAPD
-148 AECVRAVAE
+148 AECVRAIAE
-157 GALMGRYAFTA
+157 GALLGRYTFTA
-168 YKSSDSSEAPGNL
+168 YKSAEGTTEAPGNL
-181 TLLTDLARNK
+181 TVLTDLARNK

-197 ERAQVTADAV
+197 ERAEVTADAV

-214 NTPPSDLH
+214 NTPPSDLN
-222 PVEFAADAVKLGKE
+222 PVDFAASAVKLGKE

-249 AKGGYGGILGVGQG
+249 VKGGYGGILGVGQG
-263 SANPPRLVRLT
+263 SANPPRLIRIS
-274 YTPRKPVTHLAF
+274 YTPKKPVTHLAF

-308 MKSDMA
+308 MKADMA
-314 GAAAVIGAT
+314 GAAAVLAAT
-323 LAIARLGLPVQV
+323 VAIARLGLPVQV

-416 NTDTARDRVVDA
+416 NTDAARDRVVDA

-460 ITGEAWGG
+460 ITGEPWGG

-495 FNDGGASGYT
+495 FNEGGASGYT
-505 PNGGTGYA
+505 PAGGTGYA
-513 VRTLVELAASAS
+513 VRTLIELAASAS

>member
-1 MLRQL
+1 M
-6 ARTVTTGHLSRRS
+6 S
-19 RRTEDFV
+19 
-26 TTITL
+26 TITL
-31 SKSDAAGVKTDAV
+31 SKSDVAGVKTDAV

-50 LGGGVALPA
+50 LGGGVTLPA
-59 GTESLNAAYGGKLV
+59 GTESLNAAYGGTLV

-91 PGPHV
+91 PGP
-96 NKPGKSATLIAVG
+96 KPGKSPTLIAVG
-109 LGAAPDGSLKTEDLR
+109 LGAAPDGALKTEDLR

-132 AAKISQSV
+132 AAKTSQSV
-140 AFALPMPD
+140 AFALPTPD
-148 AECVRAVAE
+148 ADCVRAVAE
-157 GALMGRYAFTA
+157 GALLGRYSFTA
-168 YKSSDSSEAPGNL
+168 YKSSDTAADAPGAL
-181 TLLTDLARNK
+181 TVLTDLARTK
-191 DAKAAL
+191 EAKAAL
-197 ERAQVTADAV
+197 ERAEVTADAV
-207 AQVRDWV
+207 RQVRDWV
-214 NTPPSDLH
+214 NMPPSDLN
-222 PVEFAADAVKLGKE
+222 PADFAEQAQKLGKE
-236 YGVKVE
+236 YGIKVE

-263 SANPPRLVRLT
+263 SANPPRLVRLS
-274 YTPRKPVTHLAF
+274 YAPKKPVTHLAF

-323 LAIARLGLPVQV
+323 VAIARLGLPVQV

-380 ALVRASEDQPD
+380 ALVRACEDQPD

-428 AIAAGESMWPLPIP
+428 AVAAGESMWPLPIP
-442 AEMLDKLKSH
+442 TEMLDKLKSH

-460 ITGEAWGG
+460 ITGEPWGG

-479 VADGID
+479 VAEGID

-495 FNDGGASGYT
+495 FNEGGASGYT
-505 PNGGTGYA
+505 PAGGTGYA

>member
-1 MLRQL
+1 M
-6 ARTVTTGHLSRRS
+6 
-19 RRTEDFV
+19 

-50 LGGGVALPA
+50 LGGGVTLPA

-91 PGPHV
+91 PGP
-96 NKPGKSATLIAVG
+96 KPGKSATLIAVG
-109 LGAAPDGSLKTEDLR
+109 LGPAPDGALKTEDLR
-124 TAAGTGVR
+124 SAAGAGVR
-132 AAKISQSV
+132 AAKTSQSV
-140 AFALPMPD
+140 AFALPTPD

-157 GALMGRYAFTA
+157 GALLGRYAFTA

-181 TLLTDLARNK
+181 TVLTDLARNK

-197 ERAQVTADAV
+197 ERAQVTAEAV

-263 SANPPRLVRLT
+263 STNPPRLVRLT

-380 ALVRASEDQPD
+380 ALVRASEDGPD

-402 CVVALGTKVAGAFA
+402 CVVALGTKVAGAFG
-416 NTDTARDRVVDA
+416 NTDSARDRVVDA

-442 AEMLDKLKSH
+442 SEMLDKLKSH

-460 ITGEAWGG
+460 ITGEPWGG

-495 FNDGGASGYT
+495 FNDGAASGYT

-513 VRTLVELAASAS
+513 VRTLIELAASAQ

>member
-1 MLRQL
+1 
-6 ARTVTTGHLSRRS
+6 VS
-19 RRTEDFV
+19 
-26 TTITL
+26 TITL
-31 SKSDAAGVKTDAV
+31 SKSDAAGVRTDAV

-50 LGGGVALPA
+50 VGGGVALPA

-82 GKAGEVTKV
+82 GKAGEATLV
-91 PGPHV
+91 PGP
-96 NKPGKSATLIAVG
+96 KPGKSANLIAVG
-109 LGAAPDGSLKTEDLR
+109 LGEAPDGALKTEDLR
-124 TAAGTGVR
+124 TAAGTGAR
-132 AAKISQSV
+132 AAKTSQSV
-140 AFALPMPD
+140 AFALPTPD
-148 AECVRAVAE
+148 ADCVRAIAE
-157 GALMGRYAFTA
+157 GALLGRYSFTA
-168 YKSSDSSEAPGNL
+168 YKSTEGAGDEPGNL
-181 TLLTDLARNK
+181 TVLTDLARNK

-197 ERAQVTADAV
+197 ERAEVTADAV
-207 AQVRDWV
+207 RQVRDWV
-214 NTPPSDLH
+214 NTPPSDLN
-222 PVEFAADAVKLGKE
+222 PADFAAQALALGKE

-242 VLDEKAL
+242 VMDEKAL

-263 SANPPRLVRLT
+263 SDNPPRLIRIS
-274 YTPRKPVTHLAF
+274 YAPKKPVTHLAF

-293 DSGGLSLKTSTGMVS
+293 DSGGLSLKTASGMIS
-308 MKSDMA
+308 MKADMA

-323 LAIARLGLPVQV
+323 IAIARLGLPVQV

-428 AIAAGESMWPLPIP
+428 AIAAGEAMWPLPIP

-460 ITGEAWGG
+460 ITGEPWGG

-495 FNDGGASGYT
+495 FNEGGATGYI
-505 PNGGTGYA
+505 PAGGTGYA